1 MILHLT
7 NGLSTEK
14 NLTSPTM
21 GFRLEGLTLEC
32 HDMRQLL
39 RMSNEEL
46 REQLSILYT
55 RFAPPL
61 QKADHAQN

>member
-14 NLTSPTM
+14 SLTSPTM
-21 GFRLEGLTLEC
+21 GFRLEGLTFKEQ
-32 HDMRQLL
+32 DMYQLL

-46 REQLSILYT
+46 REQLSILHT
-55 RFAPPL
+55 RFMPSINKEQDAMP
-61 QKADHAQN
+61 

>member
-1 MILHLT
+1 
-7 NGLSTEK
+7 
-14 NLTSPTM
+14 M